1 MYIPSYLLDWNLCSH
16 AHVNAVTA
24 WRHLHNPCGRKEND
38 VYHQPKRLFPLLP
51 DHPHWLSSCS
61 ATFHQES
68 RYVVYGS
75 CWLEDVY
82 VILAVGYPSRVEG
95 ARFYACK

>member
-1 MYIPSYLLDWNLCSH
+1 MTFITNPRDYSH
-16 AHVNAVTA
+16 YFQTTLIDFQAAV
-24 WRHLHNPCGRKEND
+24 
-38 VYHQPKRLFPLLP
+38 QPFTKK
-51 DHPHWLSSCS
+51 
-61 ATFHQES
+61 AGM
-68 RYVVYGS
+68 VVYGS